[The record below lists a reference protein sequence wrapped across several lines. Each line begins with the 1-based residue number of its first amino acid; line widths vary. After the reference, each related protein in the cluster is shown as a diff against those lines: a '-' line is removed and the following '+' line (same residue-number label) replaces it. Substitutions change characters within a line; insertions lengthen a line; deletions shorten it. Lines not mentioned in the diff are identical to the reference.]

1 MQENKRMGLM
11 KEAQDHTPM
20 QGTAATVEPEK
31 TLPFL
36 VLEALQAGKEN
47 AISAQDLCT
56 YLGFN
61 NVRELQHEIAR
72 ERKAGAVI
80 LSTCQEG
87 GGYFLPGN
95 DREVRQFIKT
105 LENRAKNTFAALRS
119 ARGLLMQQEVTEDE
133 QSPTGGRLHQD
144 SK

>member
-11 KEAQDHTPM
+11 KEAKNHTPPK

-31 TLPFL
+31 TDLIHF
-36 VLEALQAGKEN
+36 VVMEALRVGKEN
-47 AISAQDLCT
+47 AVSAQELCT
-56 YLGFN
+56 YLKFDSI
-61 NVRELQHEIAR
+61 RELQKEISR

-105 LENRAKNTFAALRS
+105 LENRAKNTFAVLRS
-119 ARGLLMQQEVTEDE
+119 ARGLLRQQEETDGE
-133 QSPTGGRLHQD
+133 
-144 SK
+144 SKNV